1 MPTLFR
7 FLVFILFLGGIAVG
21 SMFALTIFV
30 EPTPREMTERIPARD
45 LFGS

>member
-7 FLVFILFLGGIAVG
+7 FLVFILFLGGIVVG
-21 SMFALTIFV
+21 SMYALTIFV
-30 EPTPREMTERIPARD
+30 DPAPREMTERIPARD